1 VGVVSEFFDT
11 SKAIIIGSRVGYR
24 SYSGDRFPIIGALH
38 DEEFYK
44 QNYKWLFWSKNKDS
58 NPKASYEK
66 NLFVNFAH
74 GSRGLGTA
82 ILGANLITDLV
93 LARPLCIE
101 RSLFF
106 ELHPARFLIRKLK
119 KGLK

>member
-1 VGVVSEFFDT
+1 MVSEFFDT
-11 SKAIIIGSRVGYR
+11 SKATIIGSRVEYR
-24 SYSGDRFPIIGALH
+24 SYSGDRFP
-38 DEEFYK
+38 K
-44 QNYKWLFWSKNKDS
+44 SKLQ
-58 NPKASYEK
+58 K

-82 ILGANLITDLV
+82 ILGANLIMDLV

-119 KGLK
+119 KRLKV

>member
-1 VGVVSEFFDT
+1 MSEFFDT
-11 SKAIIIGSRVGYR
+11 REATII
-24 SYSGDRFPIIGALH
+24 
-38 DEEFYK
+38 
-44 QNYKWLFWSKNKDS
+44 
-58 NPKASYEK
+58 
-66 NLFVNFAH
+66 

-82 ILGANLITDLV
+82 ILGANLIMDLV

-119 KGLK
+119 KGIKYKI

>member
-1 VGVVSEFFDT
+1 MTRSFT
-11 SKAIIIGSRVGYR
+11 SKTTKGYFGVKRKIIIQTQ
-24 SYSGDRFPIIGALH
+24 AT
-38 DEEFYK
+38 K
-44 QNYKWLFWSKNKDS
+44 
-58 NPKASYEK
+58 K
-66 NLFVNFAH
+66 NLFVNFSH

-101 RSLFF
+101 RSLFY

-119 KGLK
+119 KGLKV

>member
-1 VGVVSEFFDT
+1 M
-11 SKAIIIGSRVGYR
+11 
-24 SYSGDRFPIIGALH
+24 ALLPKTCNNNNFVWFSVH
-38 DEEFYK
+38 VAFYK
-44 QNYKWLFWSKNKDS
+44 QNYKGLFWSKNKDN

-93 LARPLCIE
+93 LARSLCIE

-119 KGLK
+119 KGLNA

>member
-1 VGVVSEFFDT
+1 MSEFFDT
-11 SKAIIIGSRVGYR
+11 KEVTII
-24 SYSGDRFPIIGALH
+24 
-38 DEEFYK
+38 
-44 QNYKWLFWSKNKDS
+44 
-58 NPKASYEK
+58 
-66 NLFVNFAH
+66 

-119 KGLK
+119 KGLKV